1 MPGRLWWDPLE
12 TQGPEGVEEMQ
23 DKPPEACVPYVG
35 NGIQTR
41 FHFLFRSSLLTMVS
55 KCLKF
60 VCFLRFVDCVPSAID
75 KNTISVWQLTQGI

>member
-1 MPGRLWWDPLE
+1 MEQDCAREAVVDPLE

-23 DKPPEACVPYVG
+23 DKHPGACVPCLG
-35 NGIQTR
+35 NGIQIQ

-60 VCFLRFVDCVPSAID
+60 AF
-75 KNTISVWQLTQGI
+75 